1 MDLGAFPVEKTHL
14 LSEGREREGLSQRPR
29 NFHSNVRCLFRVV
42 AAVLQDAGRQPPEDD
57 MEESL
62 PTAWV

>member
-1 MDLGAFPVEKTHL
+1 VRGVRGNCPND
-14 LSEGREREGLSQRPR
+14 RET
-29 NFHSNVRCLFRVV
+29 FTAMFRCLFRVV

-62 PTAWV
+62 PV